1 MDFRQLF
8 LDAFGL
14 VRAPVREASVFLNDP
29 LTGVIF
35 FAVLVIALSW
45 LFREQRKIPF
55 IITAIIVALLLG
67 LAFKSFLQEERP
79 CASMPGKINCPL
91 DFALPSMHALLAFTL
106 VVLAVGNRSF
116 AVYLIFAL
124 FTAFS
129 RVYLGVHTISEV
141 AAGLAM
147 AFFACVLNEI
157 LWKKMK
163 WEIPAEIHLR
173 HDSARLRK

>member
-1 MDFRQLF
+1 MDFGQLF

-14 VRAPVREASVFLNDP
+14 VRTPVREASVFLNDP
-29 LTGVIF
+29 VAGALF
-35 FAVLVIALSW
+35 FAVLVIVLS
-45 LFREQRKIPF
+45 FAFKEQKKLPF
-55 IITAIIVALLLG
+55 ILTAILVALLLG
-67 LAFKSFLQEERP
+67 LSFKSFLQEPRP
-79 CASMPGKINCPL
+79 CVSIPGKVICPL
-91 DFALPSMHALLAFTL
+91 DFALPSIHTLLVFTL
-106 VVLAVGNRSF
+106 VILAVGNRSF
-116 AVYLIFAL
+116 AIYLVFAL

-157 LWKKMK
+157 IWKKMK
-163 WEIPAEIHLR
+163 WGMPAEMHLR